1 MQMLVFITK
10 QTECINPI
18 LADLLNRNISGA
30 TVIDCEGMLKAINE
44 SSIDPP
50 PVFGSI
56 RHFINPG
63 QETVKMLMIIPRD
76 DERLAL
82 VKQIIHEHAGRL
94 DRPNTGIMFEIPVM
108 NVEGVSK
115 KS

>member
-50 PVFGSI
+50 PV
-56 RHFINPG
+56 
-63 QETVKMLMIIPRD
+63 KMLMIIPRD

>member
-30 TVIDCEGMLKAINE
+30 TVIDCEGM
-44 SSIDPP
+44 PP
-50 PVFGSI
+50 PVFGSL

>member
-50 PVFGSI
+50 PVFGSL
-56 RHFINPG
+56 RHFINPA

-94 DRPNTGIMFEIPVM
+94 DRPNTGIMFEIPVT

>member
-10 QTECINPI
+10 QTECITPI
-18 LADLLNRNISGA
+18 LADLLSRNISGA
-30 TVIDCEGMLKAINE
+30 TVIDCEGMLKTINE

-50 PVFGSI
+50 PVFGSL

-63 QETVKMLMIIPRD
+63 QETAKLLMIIAKD

-82 VKQIIHEHAGRL
+82 VKQIIHDHVGKL
-94 DRPNTGIMFEIPVM
+94 NKPNTGIMFEIPVM

-115 KS
+115 ES

>member
-1 MQMLVFITK
+1 MQMLIFITK

-50 PVFGSI
+50 PVFGSL
-56 RHFINPG
+56 RHLINPG
-63 QETVKMLMIIPRD
+63 QETVKMLMILPRN

-82 VKQIIHEHAGRL
+82 VKEIIHDHAGRL
-94 DRPNTGIMFEIPVM
+94 DRPNTGIMFEVPVV
-108 NVEGVSK
+108 NVEGVPK
-115 KS
+115 KN

>member
-10 QTECINPI
+10 QVDCINPI
-18 LADLLNRNISGA
+18 LADLLSRNISGA

-50 PVFGSI
+50 PVFGSL
-56 RHFINPG
+56 RHLINPG
-63 QETVKMLMIIPRD
+63 QETVKMLMILPRD
-76 DERLAL
+76 EEKLAM
-82 VKQIIHEHAGRL
+82 VKQIIHEHAGKL
-94 DRPNTGIMFEIPVM
+94 DKPNSGIMFEVPVM
-108 NVEGVSK
+108 NVEGVPK

>member
-44 SSIDPP
+44 SSIRSPA
-50 PVFGSI
+50 GI
-56 RHFINPG
+56 RFA
-63 QETVKMLMIIPRD
+63 K
-76 DERLAL
+76 AL
-82 VKQIIHEHAGRL
+82 YQSRSGNGKDAY
-94 DRPNTGIMFEIPVM
+94 DNT
-108 NVEGVSK
+108 EG
-115 KS
+115 

>member
-44 SSIDPP
+44 SSI
-50 PVFGSI
+50 V
-56 RHFINPG
+56 R
-63 QETVKMLMIIPRD
+63 KR
-76 DERLAL
+76 
-82 VKQIIHEHAGRL
+82 
-94 DRPNTGIMFEIPVM
+94 
-108 NVEGVSK
+108 
-115 KS
+115 

>member
-10 QTECINPI
+10 HTECIDPI
-18 LADLLNRNISGA
+18 LSDLLARDISGA

-50 PVFGSI
+50 PIFGSL
-56 RHFINPG
+56 RSFINPG
-63 QETVKMLMIIPRD
+63 QETSKLLMIIPKSE
-76 DERLAL
+76 ERLAL
-82 VKQIIHEHAGRL
+82 VKQIIHDHAGKL
-94 DRPNTGIMFEIPVM
+94 DKPNTGIMFEIPVM

-115 KS
+115 KI

>member
-44 SSIDPP
+44 SSI
-50 PVFGSI
+50 
-56 RHFINPG
+56 
-63 QETVKMLMIIPRD
+63 PR
-76 DERLAL
+76 RYS
-82 VKQIIHEHAGRL
+82 VR
-94 DRPNTGIMFEIPVM
+94 
-108 NVEGVSK
+108 
-115 KS
+115 